1 MTVGQ
6 SYVGLTWDHPRG
18 YVALERAA
26 QDARAEGLSLR
37 WERQPL
43 EGFEAHPIEDLAAR
57 YDLIV
62 LDHPHMGDAVAAE
75 CLQPLEDLFE
85 NELLQRWRDQ
95 SIGQTFASYRYG
107 GRHWALP
114 LDAAAQVSAA
124 RRDRLESPAPVTWP
138 QVLELA
144 RRRPVAMSLAGPHA
158 ILTLFSMCAAFGP
171 APASVDPGRL
181 LERESA
187 HAAWELLKEL
197 HSISFHGWAECN
209 PIQLLEQLAR
219 GGEAVYCPLVFGYV
233 NYAVPAAGRAA
244 MQFFDAPA
252 GPSGRCG
259 SVLGGTGLAV
269 SRRARVDAALRSHL
283 VQLLSPAVQQE
294 FIPFAEGQPSG
305 RAAWGDARVNDAW
318 GGFFAN
324 TRETIE
330 AAIVRPRH
338 PHYVEFQAA
347 ASQAVR
353 DALAQRIGA
362 DTLVDGL
369 QALYERFR
377 PAGSEV

>member
-1 MTVGQ
+1 MTVSQ

-26 QDARAEGLSLR
+26 QQARADGLSLR

-85 NELLQRWRDQ
+85 KDLLQRWSAQ

-124 RRDRLESPAPVTWP
+124 RLDRLESPVPATWP

-144 RRRPVAMSLAGPHA
+144 RRQPVALSVAGPHA
-158 ILTLFSMCAAFGP
+158 ILTLFSVCAAHGP
-171 APASVDPGRL
+171 APASTDPARL
-181 LERESA
+181 LEREA
-187 HAAWELLKEL
+187 ARAAWEVLQEL
-197 HSISFHGWAECN
+197 HSVSFQGWAQCN

-244 MQFFDAPA
+244 VHFFDAPA
-252 GPSGRCG
+252 GSGRRG
-259 SVLGGTGLAV
+259 SVLGGTGLSV
-269 SRRARVDAALRSHL
+269 SRRARVNAALRSHL
-283 VQLLSPAVQQE
+283 IELLSPRVQQE
-294 FIPFAEGQPSG
+294 FIPFADGQPSG
-305 RAAWGDARVNDAW
+305 RAAWADARVNDAW
-318 GGFFAN
+318 SGFFAN

-353 DALAQRIGA
+353 DALAQRVGA
-362 DTLVDGL
+362 DALIDGL

-377 PAGSEV
+377 PTGSEV

>member
-1 MTVGQ
+1 MAGP

-26 QDARAEGLSLR
+26 QLAGAQGLSLR

-43 EGFEAHPIEDLAAR
+43 EGFEAHPIGDLAAR

-85 NELLQRWRDQ
+85 KELLQRWSAQ
-95 SIGQTFASYRYG
+95 SIGQTFASYHYG

-124 RRDRLESPAPVTWP
+124 RLDLLEPPVPANWP

-144 RRRPVAMSLAGPHA
+144 RCRPVALSLAGPHA
-158 ILTLFSMCAAFGP
+158 ILTLLSICAACGTDTASRDP
-171 APASVDPGRL
+171 AQL
-181 LERESA
+181 LEREA
-187 HAAWELLKEL
+187 ALRAWEMLKEL
-197 HSISFHGWAECN
+197 HSISFQGWAQCN
-209 PIQLLEQLAR
+209 PIQLLEQMAR

-233 NYAVPAAGRAA
+233 NYAVPAAGRTAV
-244 MQFFDAPA
+244 QFFDAPF
-252 GPSGRCG
+252 GPSGRRG

-269 SRRARVDAALRSHL
+269 SRRARVDPALRSHL
-283 VQLLSPAVQQE
+283 VDLLSPRVQQE
-294 FIPFAEGQPSG
+294 FIPFADGQPSG
-305 RAAWGDARVNDAW
+305 RSAWSDARVNDAW
-318 GGFFAN
+318 HGFFAN

-353 DALAQRIGA
+353 DALAQRVSA
-362 DTLVDGL
+362 DALIECL

-377 PAGSEV
+377 PTGSEV

>member
-1 MTVGQ
+1 VTAGH

-26 QDARAEGLSLR
+26 QQARAHGLSLR

-43 EGFEAHPIEDLAAR
+43 EGFEAHPIEDLAAK

-85 NELLQRWRDQ
+85 GELLQRWSGQ

-107 GRHWALP
+107 SRHWALP

-124 RRDRLESPAPVTWP
+124 RLDRLESPVPATWP

-144 RRRPVAMSLAGPHA
+144 RRRPVALSLAGPHA
-158 ILTLFSMCAAFGP
+158 ILTLFSICAGCGT
-171 APASVDPGRL
+171 APASNDPAQL
-181 LERESA
+181 LEREA
-187 HAAWELLKEL
+187 ARAAWELLREL
-197 HSISFHGWAECN
+197 YSTSFHGWAYCN

-219 GGEAVYCPLVFGYV
+219 TAEAVYCPLVFGYV
-233 NYAVPAAGRAA
+233 NYAVPAADRTAV
-244 MQFFDAPA
+244 QFFDAPA
-252 GPSGRCG
+252 GPSGRRG

-269 SRRARVDAALRSHL
+269 SRRARVDTALRSHL
-283 VQLLSPAVQQE
+283 IDLLSPRVQQE
-294 FIPFAEGQPSG
+294 FIPFADGQPSG
-305 RAAWGDARVNDAW
+305 RSAWSDARVNEAW
-318 GGFFAN
+318 RGFFAN

-353 DALAQRIGA
+353 DALSQRVGA
-362 DTLVDGL
+362 EALIDAL
-369 QALYERFR
+369 QALYGRFR